1 MAKFKLG
8 INGEGAEAFEVTRQG
23 NQICVARNDEGLDS
37 QTTVFQILHQEGDRI
52 VLQQEMADGSR
63 RQFRLAG
70 HRDGDDRQLWVNGR
84 LLTYQRIRERAAAV
98 ADDASLAAS
107 IPAIVSDILVSEGDV
122 VAAGDKL
129 ILLESMKMIIPI
141 QAPYD
146 GIIEAINC
154 TIGDSVQAGVPLIEL
169 AKESE

>member
-8 INGEGAEAFEVTRQG
+8 INGEGEEAFEVTRQG
-23 NQICVARNDEGLDS
+23 NQICVTRNDEALDS
-37 QTTVFQILHQEGDRI
+37 QTAVFHLIHQDGDQIM
-52 VLQQEMADGSR
+52 LQQEMADGSR
-63 RQFRLAG
+63 HQIRLAG

-84 LLTYQRIRERAAAV
+84 LLSYQRIRERAAAV
-98 ADDASLAAS
+98 ADDASLSAS
-107 IPAIVSDILVSEGDV
+107 IPAIVSDILVDEGDT
-122 VAAGDKL
+122 VAVGDKL

-169 AKESE
+169 GKESG